1 MSNELS
7 NESNASQSDAVTPS
21 WAAGTR
27 QSVAEAD
34 EGMDDILV
42 ERCRRGDRDAYGLLV
57 ARHDKRVYALVARV
71 LGTGAAREDVDDVAQ
86 DVFVQA
92 WRALPKF
99 RRDAK
104 FSTWLYRIATNMAI
118 KQWHR
123 TKRHAQT
130 VYEEELPNTVRAALA
145 ILDGSPE
152 DIAAQ
157 RARDKALRAAIDA
170 LPEKQRTVVLLHY
183 FEEYTCDDIG
193 ALLGVSVG
201 TVWSRLHYGC
211 RKLRES
217 VGWLREA

>member
-1 MSNELS
+1 
-7 NESNASQSDAVTPS
+7 V
-21 WAAGTR
+21 AA
-27 QSVAEAD
+27 AD
-34 EGMDDILV
+34 EDMDIILV
-42 ERCRRGDRDAYGLLV
+42 GRCRAGDTDAFGRLV

-71 LGTGAAREDVDDVAQ
+71 LGTGAARDDVDDVAQ

-92 WRALPKF
+92 WRGLPKF
-99 RRDAK
+99 RQDAK

-123 TKRHAQT
+123 TKRQAQT

-157 RARDKALRAAIDA
+157 RARDKALRAAIDR

-183 FEEYTCDDIG
+183 FEEYSCEEIA
-193 ALLGVSVG
+193 ALLDCSVG

-211 RKLRES
+211 RKLRET
-217 VGWLREA
+217 VDWLRET